1 MSCLGVGLDNGYDD
15 GAGQGPARIVPLF
28 HLATTEGGL
37 VGGFFLV
44 IDHYMLVLY
53 VTKEKTTGIVEKK
66 LLMYLTRI
74 RCNFSIFRQST

>member
-15 GAGQGPARIVPLF
+15 GAGQEPARTVPLF
-28 HLATTEGGL
+28 RLATTAGGL
-37 VGGFFLV
+37 VGRFFV